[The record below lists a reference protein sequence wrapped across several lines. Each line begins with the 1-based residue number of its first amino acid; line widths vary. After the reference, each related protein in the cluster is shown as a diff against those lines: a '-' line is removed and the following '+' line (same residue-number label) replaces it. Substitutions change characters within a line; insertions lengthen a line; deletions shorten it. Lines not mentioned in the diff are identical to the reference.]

1 VTLRR
6 AAVVCLLSFAAA
18 GEISVLAQ
26 RGPQRGSP
34 SAPSTLPSPPAL
46 PGAPTSPNSPAAGN
60 STRSR
65 RSSRLFAAQDLGLLE
80 GPDRDQWQKPEQIMD
95 ALLIADGSVVAEL
108 GAAGGWFAV
117 RLARRVG
124 PNGIVYAED
133 IQPDMIDRIG
143 RSVKRENLPWMRPVL
158 GTANDP
164 RLPAGIDAVVIVGS
178 FAEMELPPTNP
189 VQLLKKTAESLKPD
203 GRIGIVDFNAGGGG
217 PGPAPEQRVDPQTA
231 INAATAAG
239 LRLIAREA
247 VQPFQYLLVFGKGLA
262 PRPTP

>member
-1 VTLRR
+1 
-6 AAVVCLLSFAAA
+6 
-18 GEISVLAQ
+18 
-26 RGPQRGSP
+26 
-34 SAPSTLPSPPAL
+34 
-46 PGAPTSPNSPAAGN
+46 
-60 STRSR
+60 
-65 RSSRLFAAQDLGLLE
+65 
-80 GPDRDQWQKPEQIMD
+80 MD
-95 ALLIADGSVVAEL
+95 ALRIADGSVVAEL
-108 GAAGGWFAV
+108 GAAGGWFAI

-133 IQPDMIDRIG
+133 IQPEMIDRIG
-143 RSVKRENLPWMRPVL
+143 RRVKQENLPWVRPVL

-164 RLPAGIDAVVIVGS
+164 RLPQGIDAVVIVET

-189 VQLLKKTAESLKPD
+189 VLLLKKTAESLKPD

-247 VQPFQYLLVFGKGLA
+247 VQPFQYLLVFGKGPAAL
-262 PRPTP
+262 PTP